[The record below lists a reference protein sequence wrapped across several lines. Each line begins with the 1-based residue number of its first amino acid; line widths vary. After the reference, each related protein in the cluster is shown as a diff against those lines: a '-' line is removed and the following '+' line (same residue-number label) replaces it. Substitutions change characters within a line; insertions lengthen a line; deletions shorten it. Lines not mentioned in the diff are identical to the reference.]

1 MHDSL
6 TIALLQA
13 REAAMAH
20 FRPIVK
26 RHNLTEQQWRIVRIL
41 AENPSMDFHDL
52 AFRACILRP
61 SLTGILTRMERD
73 GLVLR
78 LKPVNDQRK
87 LYVSLTPAGLKLYE
101 SAQAQVE
108 YSPGRAV
115 LTGATGRC
123 HPVARIRRQP
133 PSGEFPAAQNKV
145 SSSSSTLYC
154 SFTSSRVFHL
164 SNVRHGCEVPN
175 TRISPTCTSLP
186 GARRSIQC

>member
-1 MHDSL
+1 MHESL

-13 REAAMAH
+13 REAAMSY

-26 RHNLTEQQWRIVRIL
+26 QHNLTEQQWRIVRIL

-87 LYVSLTPAGLKLYE
+87 LFVSLTKEGQALYAR
-101 SAQAQVE
+101 AQTQVE
-108 YSPGRAV
+108 EAYRLIENEFTPEKMQQ
-115 LTGATGRC
+115 LTALL
-123 HPVARIRRQP
+123 
-133 PSGEFPAAQNKV
+133 GEFIALGSLRQ
-145 SSSSSTLYC
+145 S
-154 SFTSSRVFHL
+154 
-164 SNVRHGCEVPN
+164 EN
-175 TRISPTCTSLP
+175 TDDKS
-186 GARRSIQC
+186 

>member
-26 RHNLTEQQWRIVRIL
+26 RHNLTEQQWRIL
-41 AENPSMDFHDL
+41 AEHPSMDFHDL

-87 LYVSLTPAGLKLYE
+87 LYVSLTPAGSTLYE

-108 YSPGRAV
+108 EAYRQIEAQFTV
-115 LTGATGRC
+115 EKMRQLTALLEEFIALGNGA
-123 HPVARIRRQP
+123 Q
-133 PSGEFPAAQNKV
+133 GE
-145 SSSSSTLYC
+145 
-154 SFTSSRVFHL
+154 
-164 SNVRHGCEVPN
+164 GEE
-175 TRISPTCTSLP
+175 
-186 GARRSIQC
+186 